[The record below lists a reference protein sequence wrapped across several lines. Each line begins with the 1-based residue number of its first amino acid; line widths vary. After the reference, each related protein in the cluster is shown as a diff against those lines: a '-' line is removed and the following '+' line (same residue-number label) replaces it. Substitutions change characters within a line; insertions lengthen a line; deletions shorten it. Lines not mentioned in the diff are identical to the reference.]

1 MLVITI
7 TPEATELDPATAPAL
22 DEQLQAAQGDDIT
35 LDLRKVTFIDSSG
48 LRVILNAHVR
58 AWSNERTVVLTG
70 ANSSTQRL
78 FAIVGLA
85 HLLSE

>member
-58 AWSNERTVVLTG
+58 AWANERTVVLTG
-70 ANSSTQRL
+70 ATKQTQRL
-78 FAIVGLA
+78 FAVVGLA
-85 HLLSE
+85 HLLR